1 VTCRKGYTTNR
12 TNGVAVPGFTV
23 HVRLTTEW
31 ALEEGFSRADARAIA
46 RADIEVDALWP
57 GSKKW
62 GRHFNPM
69 ASAVF
74 GPLEMRRAVAAVRAG
89 ERERALVH
97 LGRSLHSRQDAIGHG
112 RLGLN
117 HLLLRLG
124 LRRNPDEWPTM
135 SPSVQERIERAT
147 RRALRVFAVAAG
159 SSPVKPASR

>member
-1 VTCRKGYTTNR
+1 M
-12 TNGVAVPGFTV
+12 PGFTV
-23 HVRLTTEW
+23 HVRLTVEW
-31 ALEEGFSRADARAIA
+31 AVEEGLSRADAEAVA

-57 GSKKW
+57 GSKQW
-62 GRHFNPM
+62 GRHFNPT
-69 ASAVF
+69 ASLLF
-74 GPLEMRRAVAAVRAG
+74 GPLELRRAIAAAHDG

-117 HLLLRLG
+117 HMLLRLG

-147 RRALRVFAVAAG
+147 RRAIRAFLAG
-159 SSPVKPASR
+159 AG